1 MATYK
6 KITAP
11 ISIKDLDV
19 REMANQ
25 VASKEN
31 KMVATLCSEIL
42 RNSLKAMIVISSAK
56 SQQ

>member
-42 RNSLKAMIVISSAK
+42 RNSLKAMIVTLSAK
-56 SQQ
+56 SQ